1 LPAACEGA
9 HKRARPR
16 YKGGVDREEATRA
29 LEVLRKVVGQTRD
42 DSAMQN
48 WGRKWMVQAFV
59 NGGAFAGTNA
69 LLDRGVFEPWPFA
82 ALWTAAIALDLVIV
96 AALGRRRAGV
106 RSFVETQIWAIWTT
120 FIAAVSLVALLNHAM
135 GLRTLFLGPVIG
147 ALAGVAFA
155 TMGSILGRKWYAI
168 AVLFAVTAVVMAY
181 FDKQQFYVL
190 ALVWGGTQFAAGW
203 GLERARR
210 HRVASGVAEARIV

>member
-1 LPAACEGA
+1 M
-9 HKRARPR
+9 
-16 YKGGVDREEATRA
+16 DREEATRA

-48 WGRKWMVQAFV
+48 WGKKWMVQAFV

-82 ALWTAAIALDLVIV
+82 TLWTVAIALDIGIV
-96 AALGRRRAGV
+96 LALGRRRSGV
-106 RSFVETQIWAIWTT
+106 RSFVETQVWSIWTT
-120 FIAAVSLVALLNHAM
+120 FIAAVSLVAVLNHAM
-135 GLRTLFLGPVIG
+135 GLRTFFLGPVIG

-155 TMGSILGRKWYAI
+155 TMGSLLGRKWYAV
-168 AVLFAVTAVVMAY
+168 AVVFAVTSIVMAY
-181 FDKQQFYVL
+181 VGDKQFYVL
-190 ALVWGGTQFAAGW
+190 AIVWGATQFAIGL

-210 HRVASGVAEARIV
+210 EGAGSAARIV

>member
-1 LPAACEGA
+1 
-9 HKRARPR
+9 
-16 YKGGVDREEATRA
+16 VDREEATRA

-48 WGRKWMVQAFV
+48 WGKKWMVQAFV

-82 ALWTAAIALDLVIV
+82 ALWSVAIALDVGIV
-96 AALGRRRAGV
+96 LALGRRRSGV
-106 RSFVETQIWAIWTT
+106 RSFVETQVWSIWTT
-120 FIAAVSLVALLNHAM
+120 FIVAVSLVAVLNHAM
-135 GLRTLFLGPVIG
+135 GLRTFFLGPVIG

-155 TMGSILGRKWYAI
+155 TMGALLGRKWYAV
-168 AVLFAVTAVVMAY
+168 AVVFAVTSVVMAY
-181 FDKQQFYVL
+181 VGDKQFYVL
-190 ALVWGGTQFAAGW
+190 AIVWGVAQFAAGL

-210 HRVASGVAEARIV
+210 GGASTAARMV